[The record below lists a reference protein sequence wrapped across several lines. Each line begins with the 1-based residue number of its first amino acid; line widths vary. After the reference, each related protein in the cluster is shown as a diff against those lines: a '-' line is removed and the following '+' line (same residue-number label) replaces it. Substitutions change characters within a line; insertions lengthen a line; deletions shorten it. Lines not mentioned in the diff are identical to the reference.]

1 MNVKKL
7 VMSTSLVALLLGT
20 GTVACGGSEDHK
32 ADAAAEGAEGKAAKG
47 DKAKG
52 EKAKGEKAKGEEG
65 APAEGG
71 H

>member
-20 GTVACGGSEDHK
+20 GTVACGGGEEAK
-32 ADAAAEGAEGKAAKG
+32 TDAAAADAGGGEKAEKSKGDKAKG

-52 EKAKGEKAKGEEG
+52 EKAKGE
-65 APAEGG
+65 G
-71 H
+71 HE